1 MHVDVAF
8 GGRGEENRQLRELN
22 FFNKQIDSSEIR
34 CAIAIIAAY
43 LSETDHV
50 SLCAHKLYC
59 FQLIVFRTNG
69 TPFDTSGIE
78 YTERPVI
85 VT

>member
-8 GGRGEENRQLRELN
+8 GGGGEENRQLRELN
-22 FFNKQIDSSEIR
+22 SEIR
-34 CAIAIIAAY
+34 CAISIIAAY